1 MIKLILLRSLS
12 VLIFIFLLTSKS
24 FSETVKEISIIGNER
39 IPVET
44 IKLFSKIDL
53 NDPIDQNKINEI
65 LKNLYETN
73 FFSYIEANVKN
84 KVLEITVKEHPIIYN
99 INFEGLKSKSIVKT
113 LSEVMYLKERTP
125 FNKNLLKEDKQKIQS
140 QLRKMGYFFSNIDIY
155 KNDLTD
161 NRVDLIIEVNLGE
174 KSKIKKIS
182 FIGDKKYKNKKLAN
196 IIVSEEYKFWKFLS
210 GKKYLNQQII
220 NLDRRLLKNF
230 YLNKGYYNV
239 KINSSF
245 AKLLGNSEFELIY
258 NIDTG
263 PKVFFGDLKLSLPAD
278 YDKSNF
284 IKITN
289 ELNNLKD
296 SYYSIKKIE
305 NILKQIDKIV
315 LNEQYESIN
324 AVVDENLLEDK
335 LNLTFKIFEEEKIF
349 IERINIIGNNIT
361 SENVIRNQLAIDE
374 GDPFNKILETKSI
387 NNIKSL
393 NFFRSVDSEV
403 LNSPDGNSK
412 IINIKVEEK
421 PTGEVMAGAGF
432 GTSGSSLLFGVK
444 ENNFLGN
451 GVGLDANINFGTDS
465 IKGKF
470 SVNNPNYKNSD
481 KSLNLSLLATET
493 DRLTNSGYKTNQ
505 TGISLGTRFEYYDD
519 FFLKLG
525 GSLFYENLETDATA
539 SARQKTQEGDY
550 FDGFLNLNFDYDKR
564 DQKFQT
570 TDGFRSSYGIDL
582 PLISESYTLTNSL
595 YYKYF
600 KELYEENVTSI
611 AFSFKAA
618 NSINDEDVKLSE
630 RLYLSPSKLRGFE
643 FGKVGPKEGDDYVGG
658 NFVSS
663 VNVNSTLPQILS
675 NNENTDFLIFMDIA
689 NIWGVDYDSSLDDD
703 KIRSSIGVG
712 IDWFTPVGP
721 LTFSL
726 AQPLSKSKNDKTE
739 SFRFNLGTTF

>member
-1 MIKLILLRSLS
+1 MIQ
-12 VLIFIFLLTSKS
+12 
-24 FSETVKEISIIGNER
+24 
-39 IPVET
+39 
-44 IKLFSKIDL
+44 
-53 NDPIDQNKINEI
+53 DQ
-65 LKNLYETN
+65 
-73 FFSYIEANVKN
+73 
-84 KVLEITVKEHPIIYN
+84 
-99 INFEGLKSKSIVKT
+99 
-113 LSEVMYLKERTP
+113 
-125 FNKNLLKEDKQKIQS
+125 
-140 QLRKMGYFFSNIDIY
+140 
-155 KNDLTD
+155 
-161 NRVDLIIEVNLGE
+161 
-174 KSKIKKIS
+174 
-182 FIGDKKYKNKKLAN
+182 
-196 IIVSEEYKFWKFLS
+196 KF
-210 GKKYLNQQII
+210 
-220 NLDRRLLKNF
+220 
-230 YLNKGYYNV
+230 
-239 KINSSF
+239 
-245 AKLLGNSEFELIY
+245 
-258 NIDTG
+258 
-263 PKVFFGDLKLSLPAD
+263 FFGDLKLSLPAD

-296 SYYSIKKIE
+296 TYYSIKKIE